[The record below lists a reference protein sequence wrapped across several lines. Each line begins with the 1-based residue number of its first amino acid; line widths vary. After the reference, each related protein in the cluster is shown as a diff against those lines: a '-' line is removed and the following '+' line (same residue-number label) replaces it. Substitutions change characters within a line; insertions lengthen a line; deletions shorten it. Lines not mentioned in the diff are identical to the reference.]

1 MVAADA
7 FDFGIAG
14 RVALVCGSSKGLGLE
29 CARSLAQA
37 GARVILNGR
46 SHATLAET
54 ARDLAQSCGQS
65 VDFFAADI
73 ATVAGRQA
81 IVAAH
86 PDVDILINNAG
97 GPPPG
102 SYTDWDEADWQRA
115 LDANMIAPIQL
126 IRALLP
132 GMIARQWGRI
142 INITSV
148 AVKSPLP
155 MLGLSNGARSGLTGF
170 VAGLAREVAK
180 DGVTINNL
188 LPGRFATDRLR
199 HYVAALADRAGT
211 TVEDQWAPI
220 FANNPMRRVGD
231 PQEFGAFCLFLASRQ
246 AAYMTG
252 QNILIDGGEYPG
264 VM

>member
-1 MVAADA
+1 MAAGA

-29 CARSLAQA
+29 CARSLAHA
-37 GARVILNGR
+37 GARVTLNGR
-46 SHATLAET
+46 SQDTLADA
-54 ARDLAQSCGQS
+54 ARDLAQACGQS
-65 VDFFAADI
+65 VDYVAADI
-73 ATVAGRQA
+73 ATAAGRQA

-86 PDVDILINNAG
+86 PDIDILITNAG

-102 SYTDWDEADWQRA
+102 SYTDWDEADWHRA

-126 IRALLP
+126 IRALLQ
-132 GMIARQWGRI
+132 GMIERKWGRI

-170 VAGLAREVAK
+170 VAGLAREVAEH
-180 DGVTINNL
+180 GVTINNL
-188 LPGRFATDRLR
+188 LPGRFATERLR
-199 HYVAALADRAGT
+199 AYVAALAERAGT
-211 TVEDQWAPI
+211 SVEQQWEPI
-220 FANNPMRRVGD
+220 IANNPMHRVGD

-252 QNILIDGGEYPG
+252 QNILLDGGEYPG
-264 VM
+264 VF